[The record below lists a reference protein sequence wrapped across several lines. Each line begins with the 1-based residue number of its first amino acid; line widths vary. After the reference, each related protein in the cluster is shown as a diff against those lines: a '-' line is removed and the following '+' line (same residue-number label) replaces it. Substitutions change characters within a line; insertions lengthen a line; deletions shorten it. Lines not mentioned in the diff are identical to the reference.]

1 MSEMTKKPFTPF
13 NEMTDEEHD
22 YYQQLEYE
30 DMMKKMFE
38 KKRKERVGKG

>member
-30 DMMKKMFE
+30 DMMYIVCSFSSNM
-38 KKRKERVGKG
+38 